1 MRLFI
6 AIRLSRELRQAVQD
20 VQNAFRRQGIR
31 GRYSPEENL
40 HITLAFIGEYN
51 DPDEILKLMEQ
62 IRFRPFT
69 ITLDKIGCFDDL
81 WWAGVGENPELETLF
96 KNVRHILADADVPY
110 DRKRYRPHITFLRN
124 AVPVMGRIRP
134 EQIRQR
140 SMTVRRISLM
150 LSTTGKNGSIY
161 TELGSIAARL

>member
-6 AIRLSRELRQAVQD
+6 AVQLSRELRQAVQD

-51 DPDEILKLMEQ
+51 DPDEILELMEQ

-81 WWAGVGENPELETLF
+81 WWAGVGESP
-96 KNVRHILADADVPY
+96 DVPY

-124 AVPVMGRIRP
+124 AVPVTGQVRP
-134 EQIRQR
+134 EQIRRR

-161 TELGSIAARL
+161 TELGSIAARK